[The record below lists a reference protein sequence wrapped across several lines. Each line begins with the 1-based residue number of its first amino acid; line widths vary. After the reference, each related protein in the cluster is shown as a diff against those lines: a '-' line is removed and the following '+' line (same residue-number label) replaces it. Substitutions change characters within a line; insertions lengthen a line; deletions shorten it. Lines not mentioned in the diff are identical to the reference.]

1 MNAIE
6 QATQALLDARRSG
19 KPAGAVG
26 LADEHAAYA
35 VQDRVAQ
42 ALGWRPTGQASHWK
56 SGGPSREQALTHA
69 LLPPAGVWAS
79 PASSGRWP
87 FRMQAF
93 EAEVALRLGEAVDAE
108 RAARLSLAEA
118 RSLVDAMTVSIE
130 LIDSR
135 WAESLDAPATDRL
148 ADVQSHGAL
157 VLGPWV
163 PFDAQRDW
171 AAQRCRVQVGWDQG
185 AAQTGADV
193 PLPGADVPQPGTDD
207 ELREFVGTHSLG
219 DPAWVLPAWL
229 RHATRHGQTLA
240 AGSVVSTGTWC
251 GLMRARPGQTVTV
264 QFEGI
269 GSASVLYDHPAAAAA
284 G

>member
-1 MNAIE
+1 MNPIE
-6 QATQALLDARRSG
+6 QATQALLEARRSG
-19 KPAGAVG
+19 RPAGAVG

-35 VQDRVAQ
+35 VQDQVAQ
-42 ALGWRPTGQASHWK
+42 ALGWRQPGQASHWK
-56 SGGPSREQALTHA
+56 SGGPSREQTLTHA

-79 PASSGRWP
+79 PARSGAWP

-93 EAEVALRLGEAVDAE
+93 EAEVALRLGEPVDAE

-118 RSLVDAMTVSIE
+118 RGLVDAMTVSIE

-135 WAESLDAPATDRL
+135 WAASLDAPAMDRL

-157 VLGPWV
+157 VLGPWL

-171 AAQRCRVQVGWDQG
+171 AAQRCRVQLSWGQDP
-185 AAQTGADV
+185 AQ
-193 PLPGADVPQPGTDD
+193 PGADD

-229 RHATRHGQTLA
+229 CHATRHGQTLA